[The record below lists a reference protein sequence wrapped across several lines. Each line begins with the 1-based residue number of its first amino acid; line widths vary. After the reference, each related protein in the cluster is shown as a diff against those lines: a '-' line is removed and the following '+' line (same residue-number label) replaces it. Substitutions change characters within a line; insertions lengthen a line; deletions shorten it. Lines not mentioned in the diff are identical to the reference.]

1 MIKVN
6 TDPYAVIFSGGK
18 QYRVRVGQRIQLEKL
33 IEQPGSN
40 VTFDKVLMVVDG
52 DAIQLGAPYLKGAH
66 VLCEVVEQ
74 DRHKKIRVFKFKRR
88 KGYKR
93 TQGHRQA
100 YTEVLIKEI
109 KAA

>member
-1 MIKVN
+1 MINAN
-6 TDPYAVIFSGGK
+6 TYAVIFSGGK
-18 QYRVRVGQRIQLEKL
+18 QYRVRVGQRIKLEKL
-33 IEQPGSN
+33 AGLPGSSLI
-40 VTFDKVLMVVDG
+40 FDKVLMVAEG
-52 DAIQLGAPYLKGAH
+52 ENIHLGAPYLEGAE
-66 VLCEVVEQ
+66 VLSEVVEQ

-93 TQGHRQA
+93 TQGHRQD

>member
-1 MIKVN
+1 MIKAN
-6 TDPYAVIFSGGK
+6 TYAVILSGGK
-18 QYRVRVGQRIQLEKL
+18 QHRVRVGQRIKLEKL
-33 IEQPGSN
+33 AGLPGSSL
-40 VTFDKVLMVVDG
+40 TFDKVLMIADG
-52 DAIQLGAPYLKGAH
+52 GDNIQLGAPYLEGAQ
-66 VLCEVVEQ
+66 VLAELLEQ

-93 TQGHRQA
+93 SQGHRQD